1 MVPNLLTMQAGGGRR
16 RRGTAGAGQCAGSG
30 EAREAALAVYAVYR
44 GLLNYL
50 DTWEDTG
57 GRDTWC
63 AYRCGDK

>member
-1 MVPNLLTMQAGGGRR
+1 MRD
-16 RRGTAGAGQCAGSG
+16 TAGAGQCAGSG
-30 EAREAALAVYAVYR
+30 EAREAALAVYALYR